1 MATLLAEFSIGQIIL
16 FIILL
21 ALAFKG
27 VVEFV
32 KWIRGYVKER
42 VKKEEQP
49 DKLQEQLEQMEQTH
63 CKHIAQLQEKD
74 EKLQKDI
81 DEVASNV
88 KILINSDKA
97 AILDRITQQHHYFMR
112 LGWIDDFSL
121 ETVEKRY
128 RYYQEEGGN
137 SFAEDLV
144 MDLRKLPKTPPEVN
158 QN

>member
-27 VVEFV
+27 VVEFI

-74 EKLQKDI
+74 EKLQRDI

>member
-32 KWIRGYVKER
+32 KWIRGYIKER
-42 VKKEEQP
+42 VRKDEQP
-49 DKLQEQLEQMEQTH
+49 DKLQEKLDEMEQTH
-63 CKHIAQLQEKD
+63 CKHIQSLQEKD

-81 DEVASNV
+81 DSVASDV
-88 KILINSDKA
+88 KLLIESDKA
-97 AILDRITQQHHYFMR
+97 SILDRITQQHHYFMR
-112 LGWIDDFSL
+112 MGWIDDFSL

-128 RYYQEEGGN
+128 KYYQEEGGN

-144 MDLRKLPKTPPEVN
+144 KDLRKLPKTPPEVN

>member
-32 KWIRGYVKER
+32 KWIRGYVRER
-42 VKKEEQP
+42 VKKEERP

-74 EKLQKDI
+74 EKLQRDI

>member
-32 KWIRGYVKER
+32 KWIRGYVRER
-42 VKKEEQP
+42 VRKEERP